1 MPGHKRVLAEAGRIN
16 GNSCLTDRY
25 VICIINKE
33 VLYIGRRRTLTETR
47 DKVYWIWLSSI
58 PDIGSKRFFYLIER
72 FGSPKSVWGSSSAD
86 LWEERRFIGYK
97 AVQNIIRHRKPEY
110 LDRAKKINEDSN
122 IKVITFADEEYP
134 KILKTIYDPPA
145 VLYCKGKPLK
155 VTSYMLAIVG
165 SRRTT
170 EYGRQVAEKFAY
182 ELSGAGLTIV
192 SGLARGIDSMA
203 HRGAIRA
210 GGYTIG
216 VLGCGVDVVYPRE
229 NKRLFLQMEQYGTLI
244 SEYPPGT
251 QGAPGNFPARNRIIS
266 GLSQAVL
273 VVEAGS
279 RSGALITCDF
289 ALEQGRD
296 VYAIPGNIISPY
308 SRGTNQLLKEG
319 AKLITCPEDILEE
332 FGMAG
337 HQAADGPSN
346 IAHQLDIFETQ
357 VYNALEHGE
366 KQLEELVAITG
377 FEVSKLNAILTI
389 LEMKGVVKQLPGGKF
404 VKQWMN

>member
-1 MPGHKRVLAEAGRIN
+1 
-16 GNSCLTDRY
+16 
-25 VICIINKE
+25 
-33 VLYIGRRRTLTETR
+33 
-47 DKVYWIWLSSI
+47 
-58 PDIGSKRFFYLIER
+58 
-72 FGSPKSVWGSSSAD
+72 
-86 LWEERRFIGYK
+86 
-97 AVQNIIRHRKPEY
+97 
-110 LDRAKKINEDSN
+110 
-122 IKVITFADEEYP
+122 
-134 KILKTIYDPPA
+134 
-145 VLYCKGKPLK
+145 
-155 VTSYMLAIVG
+155 
-165 SRRTT
+165 
-170 EYGRQVAEKFAY
+170 
-182 ELSGAGLTIV
+182 
-192 SGLARGIDSMA
+192 
-203 HRGAIRA
+203 
-210 GGYTIG
+210 
-216 VLGCGVDVVYPRE
+216 
-229 NKRLFLQMEQYGTLI
+229 MEQYGTLI

-251 QGAPGNFPARNRIIS
+251 QGAPANFPANRIIS

-273 VVEAGS
+273 VVEAG